1 MSDYLLPETLARLQG
16 LSLKARLIVEGYV
29 AGLHRSPYQGFSVEF
44 AEHREYVPGD
54 DLRYV
59 DWKVYGKSDRIYLKQ
74 FEEETNF
81 ACYLLLDT
89 SESMQY
95 RSEGAAMSKLDYARH
110 VAAALAY
117 LVIRQ
122 QDAAGLAT
130 FDTSV
135 TQFVRASSRPAH
147 LKQLF
152 HVMEMAPASGET
164 SVGPIFH
171 DLAERIKKRGLVIIL
186 SDLFDDPQSILLGLK
201 HFRHRRHDVSVM
213 QIIDPAEQD
222 FPFEDPTLFKGLE
235 HLPEQMTDPRALQKA
250 YRREFEAFL
259 RVIRSGCRDL
269 QMEHVL
275 LRTDRPLD
283 AALTS
288 FLTAR
293 MARAGRT

>member
-1 MSDYLLPETLARLQG
+1 MRGKTAEDHRLLE
-16 LSLKARLIVEGYV
+16 
-29 AGLHRSPYQGFSVEF
+29 
-44 AEHREYVPGD
+44 
-54 DLRYV
+54 
-59 DWKVYGKSDRIYLKQ
+59 
-74 FEEETNF
+74 
-81 ACYLLLDT
+81 LLDP
-89 SESMQY
+89 
-95 RSEGAAMSKLDYARH
+95 
-110 VAAALAY
+110 VAE
-117 LVIRQ
+117 
-122 QDAAGLAT
+122 AAGYEI
-130 FDTSV
+130 
-135 TQFVRASSRPAH
+135 VRLR
-147 LKQLF
+147 L
-152 HVMEMAPASGET
+152 MGGE
-164 SVGPIFH
+164 S
-171 DLAERIKKRGLVIIL
+171 A
-186 SDLFDDPQSILLGLK
+186 
-201 HFRHRRHDVSVM
+201 RRL